1 VKFLLVLLIGLAA
14 GVAIGLGLLFYN
26 PFTSQLS
33 LSPLAV
39 SDRQQITLRYSAVAE
54 DSIVLTNNG
63 ETLVRPN
70 PSKVLQLWEGPIS
83 KTDTLVTV
91 LRDGRNE
98 TVGIGVKFS
107 SLSER
112 TNLLN
117 GKALIDSSWYIYLPG
132 QGSMLIEQSE
142 NHWTF
147 LREVIIP
154 AHWNSGNKWRG
165 TWHGTITD
173 GPGALGTGR
182 VYGGSGRFSGLD
194 SEAIETHT
202 AKAYSTDVGPVAME
216 GQLTIDLSVEVRELS
231 DDEFAVDA
239 TTQ

>member
-1 VKFLLVLLIGLAA
+1 MKYLIVLLLGLAVGA
-14 GVAIGLGLLFYN
+14 ASALGLLFYN
-26 PFTSQLS
+26 PLTSQMA
-33 LSPLAV
+33 LSPLSV

-63 ETLVRPN
+63 ESRVQPN
-70 PSKVLQLWEGPIS
+70 PVKVLQLWEAPIN

-98 TVGIGVKFS
+98 TVGIGVKYS
-107 SLSER
+107 SRSER
-112 TNLLN
+112 TRLLK
-117 GKALIDSSWYIYLPG
+117 GKALIDSTWYIYMPG

-142 NHWTF
+142 NHWAF
-147 LREVIIP
+147 LREIIIP

-165 TWHGTITD
+165 AWHGTITD

-202 AKAYSTDVGPVAME
+202 AKAYSTDIGPVAME
-216 GQLTIDLSVEVRELS
+216 GQLTIDLSVEVGELS
-231 DDEFAVDA
+231 DDEYAADA
-239 TTQ
+239 AIQ

>member
-1 VKFLLVLLIGLAA
+1 MKYLIVLLLGLASGA
-14 GVAIGLGLLFYN
+14 AIALGFLFYN
-26 PFTSQLS
+26 PFTSQTA
-33 LSPLAV
+33 LSPLSV

-54 DSIVLTNNG
+54 KSIVLTNNG
-63 ETLVRPN
+63 ESRVHPN
-70 PSKVLQLWEGPIS
+70 PVKVLQTWEAPIRN
-83 KTDTLVTV
+83 TDTLVTV

-98 TVGIGVKFS
+98 TVGIGVKYS

-112 TNLLN
+112 TRLLN
-117 GKALIDSSWYIYLPG
+117 GKALIDSTWYIYMPG

-142 NHWTF
+142 NHWAF
-147 LREVIIP
+147 LREIIIP

-165 TWHGTITD
+165 NWHGTITD

-202 AKAYSTDVGPVAME
+202 AKAYSTDLGPVAME
-216 GQLTIDLSVEVRELS
+216 GQLTIDLSVEIRELS
-231 DDEFAVDA
+231 DDEYAADA
-239 TTQ
+239 ATQ

>member
-1 VKFLLVLLIGLAA
+1 VKFLLALPVGLIAGAA
-14 GVAIGLGLLFYN
+14 IAFGFLFYN

-63 ETLVRPN
+63 ESRVHPN
-70 PSKVLQLWEGPIS
+70 PAKVLQLWEAPIN
-83 KTDTLVTV
+83 KTDALVTV

-98 TVGIGVKFS
+98 TVGIGVKYS
-107 SLSER
+107 SQSER
-112 TNLLN
+112 TRLLN
-117 GKALIDSSWYIYLPG
+117 GKALIDSTWYIFMPG

-142 NHWTF
+142 NHWAF
-147 LREVIIP
+147 LREVIVP
-154 AHWNSGNKWRG
+154 AYWNSGNNWRG
-165 TWHGTITD
+165 NWHGTITD

-182 VYGGSGRFSGLD
+182 VYGGSGRFLGLD

-216 GQLTIDLSVEVRELS
+216 GQLTIDLSVEVDESS
-231 DDEFAVDA
+231 DDEYAVDA
-239 TTQ
+239 VTQ

>member
-14 GVAIGLGLLFYN
+14 GVAIGFGFLFYN
-26 PFTSQLS
+26 PLTSQLS

-54 DSIVLTNNG
+54 DSIVFTNNG
-63 ETLVRPN
+63 ESRVRPN
-70 PSKVLQLWEGPIS
+70 PAKVL
-83 KTDTLVTV
+83 
-91 LRDGRNE
+91 RNE
-98 TVGIGVKFS
+98 TVGIGVKYS
-107 SLSER
+107 SQSER
-112 TNLLN
+112 THLLN
-117 GKALIDSSWYIYLPG
+117 GKALTDSSWYIYLPG

-142 NHWTF
+142 NHWAF

-165 TWHGTITD
+165 SWHGTITD

-231 DDEFAVDA
+231 DDEFAVDP

>member
-1 VKFLLVLLIGLAA
+1 MKYLIVLLVGLAVGA
-14 GVAIGLGLLFYN
+14 ASALGLLFYN
-26 PFTSQLS
+26 PLTSQMA
-33 LSPLAV
+33 LSPLSV

-63 ETLVRPN
+63 ESRVQPN
-70 PSKVLQLWEGPIS
+70 PVKVLQLWEAPIS

-98 TVGIGVKFS
+98 TVGIGVKYS
-107 SLSER
+107 SRSER
-112 TNLLN
+112 TRLLN
-117 GKALIDSSWYIYLPG
+117 GKALIDSTWYIYMPG

-142 NHWTF
+142 NHWAF
-147 LREVIIP
+147 LREIIIP

-165 TWHGTITD
+165 NWHGTITD

-216 GQLTIDLSVEVRELS
+216 GQLTIDLSAEVGNMS
-231 DDEFAVDA
+231 DDEYAADA
-239 TTQ
+239 AIQ